1 METDVLIVGCGCSG
15 LYCALNLPRDK
26 RILMITS
33 SDAESSDS
41 YLAQGGM
48 CMLKDDSDY
57 DSYFED
63 TLKAGHYEND
73 KKSVEIMIRS
83 SRDVVKDLI
92 ETGADFKK
100 DEQGNLTYTKE
111 GAHSSNRIIFHED
124 VTGKEITSH
133 LLERV
138 RELPN
143 VTLLENTRMLDII
156 SYNNECLGAVIR
168 KSDNSLMT
176 VKADVTVLATG
187 GIGGLYR
194 HSTNFRHLTGDSIAI
209 AVKHNVELK
218 DINYVQIH
226 PTTFYSKDEKDRSFL
241 ISESVRGEGAK
252 LYDKNGDR
260 FVNELLPRDLLT
272 QAIYEQMK
280 KDGTDYVWE
289 DLRTIPEAE
298 LKSHFPNIV
307 EHCRQQGYD
316 VTKECIPVVPA
327 QHYFMG
333 GIKVDYESRTS
344 MDRLYAVGETACN
357 GVHGRNR
364 LASNSLLESLVF
376 AKRAAHNMID
386 SELADKLNASAD
398 AYVANMKLTD
408 YEDENALNE
417 LYAKLVK
424 DKIDEADGYFIYS
437 SVSGKKMKKVFDT
450 RKRASK
456 KKAKKSTAKSTGDK
470 TVTYTF
476 KKRKSGTV
484 YQYQIRAYKLVN
496 GKKKVFCKSMVVYS
510 VANNQSGKLTNV
522 KNIKLKK
529 KSYTLQVKQT
539 AKIKAKYTAYKKN
552 KKLYS
557 RVKTFRYISS
567 NTNVATVT
575 KAGKIKAVK
584 AGTCTI
590 YVLAHN
596 GVRKVVKVTVR

>member
-456 KKAKKSTAKSTGDK
+456 KKAKKSTAKSTGAK

-575 KAGKIKAVK
+575 KVGKIKAVK

-596 GVRKVVKVTVR
+596 GVRKAVKVTVR